1 MRAVRAKNTAPEL
14 IIRRVLHA
22 AGYRY
27 RLHAKHLPGS
37 PDIALPKHK
46 VAIFVDGCFWHGHGC
61 ALFKV
66 PQTRTDF
73 WLQKIE
79 GNKRRDLL
87 KDEQLLAQGWRI
99 FHVWECALRGA
110 EAIELS
116 EILSIF
122 ESWLKSGD
130 QTGFIPRPGTLGV
143 GLK

>member
-1 MRAVRAKNTAPEL
+1 
-14 IIRRVLHA
+14 
-22 AGYRY
+22 
-27 RLHAKHLPGS
+27 
-37 PDIALPKHK
+37 LPKHK

-79 GNKRRDLL
+79 GNKRRDLV

-130 QTGFIPRPGTLGV
+130 QTGSIPRSGALGV